1 MGGEQESISKFE
13 NSLTDYLISSQ
24 SSQFTDV
31 MSFAYRYNNLKFYMA
46 PSKVREPHFFVR
58 LGISEACF
66 SITTSNKID
75 GSLGAED
82 RLVQKWANRI
92 NIQRELDT
100 YWKALTQALK
110 NKELGLASKAS
121 LPSDDGTGDVDMTS
135 TGISKTKRI
144 IAQERKRR
152 LLKFKREKKSR

>member
-1 MGGEQESISKFE
+1 MSELESITKFE
-13 NSLTDYLISSQ
+13 NSLTDYLVSAQ

-31 MSFAYRYNNLKFYMA
+31 MSFAYRYNNLKFFMA
-46 PSKVREPHFFVR
+46 PTKIKEPHFFVR

-66 SITTSNKID
+66 SITTCHKID
-75 GSLGAED
+75 GSLGPED

-100 YWKALTQALK
+100 YWKALQQELRA
-110 NKELGLASKAS
+110 KELGLSVRNS
-121 LPSDDGTGDVDMTS
+121 LPTDDGLGDVDMTS

-144 IAQERKRR
+144 IAQERKKR
-152 LLKFKREKKSR
+152 LLRFKRNRKNR

>member
-13 NSLTDYLISSQ
+13 NSLTDYLVNAQ

-31 MSFAYRYNNLKFYMA
+31 MSFAYRYNNLKFFMA

-66 SITTSNKID
+66 SIQTGNKID
-75 GSLGAED
+75 GSLGPED
-82 RLVQKWANRI
+82 RFVQKWCSRI

-100 YWKALTQALK
+100 YWKALTQEIK
-110 NKELGLASKAS
+110 NKELGLATRSS
-121 LPSDDGTGDVDMTS
+121 MPTDDGLGAVDMTS
-135 TGISKTKRI
+135 TGISKSKRI
-144 IAQERKRR
+144 IEQERKKR
-152 LLKFKREKKSR
+152 LLRFKKDKRR